1 MRPATAS
8 EAAAARDAFEMFER
22 GLAAKVLGGGALG
35 VVERDGIRFAVLAS
49 PELVGLPEPLRLG
62 AEAAGLPIG
71 VLQGE
76 AFHLDLQGA
85 VLVARHTRAGTV
97 QVSEHSARL
106 VLYGRNVLGNSVEWH
121 DGRLRK
127 GDPCIVTD
135 PRGDA
140 MAIGTVVGSFK
151 GRTAA
156 VRPAHDLGTYLRDQ
170 DEGA

>member
-71 VLQGE
+71 V
-76 AFHLDLQGA
+76 LQGA